1 MPMNPTRDPDG
12 DVDRDPHR
20 QTPQEAP
27 GSTPIPHPARFLHY
41 VLYAF
46 LCALSI
52 GVTQPFFDV
61 LSTPTSASNPPA
73 HSTTSPHEGS
83 TAPTGATGTTPSPGA
98 SGATSPTDNPNPSTS
113 IPVTATGTG
122 EATAQGPSLSFS
134 RLYSLP
140 LLLLMALSAGL
151 LVATIWLFTT
161 PKAIPGKRVIGLA
174 AAAGSILSASG
185 ISGALLKEAKIESI
199 FKFDKLDLNLSW
211 GKGKDGNPAPN
222 PLFSLNARPIGAISP
237 FIEGGTIP
245 DPKEISP
252 SQLEEVFK
260 QIIKAV
266 DDPSVAL
273 VILVGSADKQPL
285 HGNLRT
291 QFDSNVG
298 LAQARA
304 EWVKTEIIRRDPQAK
319 IRPSFLLL
327 ASGPLR
333 TGPRMSAKE
342 WKDDR
347 TVEAWAFSGATTAK

>member
-1 MPMNPTRDPDG
+1 MPMNPPRDPDG
-12 DVDRDPHR
+12 DADRKPSG

-27 GSTPIPHPARFLHY
+27 GSTPTPHPARLLHY
-41 VLYAF
+41 VLYGF
-46 LCALSI
+46 LCALII
-52 GVTQPFFDV
+52 GITLTFFDF
-61 LSTPTSASNPPA
+61 LSKPTPASNPPA
-73 HSTTSPHEGS
+73 HSTISPHKGG
-83 TAPTGATGTTPSPGA
+83 TASTGATGTTPSAGAPGA

-134 RLYSLP
+134 HLYSLP
-140 LLLLMALSAGL
+140 LLFLMALSAGF

-161 PKAIPGKRVIGLA
+161 PKAIPGKRVIGLV

-222 PLFSLNARPIGAISP
+222 PLFSLNARPIAAISP
-237 FIEGGTIP
+237 FIEGGTTP

-285 HGNLRT
+285 RGNCEPNST
-291 QFDSNVG
+291 P
-298 LAQARA
+298 
-304 EWVKTEIIRRDPQAK
+304 T
-319 IRPSFLLL
+319 
-327 ASGPLR
+327 
-333 TGPRMSAKE
+333 SA
-342 WKDDR
+342 
-347 TVEAWAFSGATTAK
+347 